1 MKITKSLKIAVAA
14 LAVSVFAVT
23 PAFSVGLTGAGA
35 TFPAPLFDNCKAGF
49 AADTGHTF
57 TYGLGGSGTG
67 RGNSDKGVGDVNFS
81 DTAHK
86 AATRVASVI
95 HIPVVAAPIAVM
107 YNLPNK
113 SKTLN
118 LSGPTL
124 AGIFAGTITKW
135 NDPKIVADNNRS
147 VKEVLYKTD
156 GKGNTVK
163 DKAGKPVVLREVDRK
178 IRYTLPNKPIKV
190 IYRSDSSGTTGAF
203 TAALNGAAPEVWTKA
218 GNNAFGSTFPGS
230 LNDKANLGR
239 ITGASGSAA
248 VAAAAAK
255 TQYSVTY
262 AESAYAKDN
271 GLAIAS
277 IKNEAGNWQA
287 PTSGGVSAFLGAAKI
302 SDKGIVTFDYKTKD
316 PGAYLFGTTSYALV
330 DTKQKDAATAKA
342 VRDLLSYFLD
352 PKCPQTDPKQDFTV
366 ITGPL
371 RDVNLKLI
379 ARIGN

>member
-1 MKITKSLKIAVAA
+1 MKLSKSIKVLGIA
-14 LAVSVFAVT
+14 LAVAVLASPT
-23 PAFSVGLTGAGA
+23 AYANIALTGAGA
-35 TFPAPLFDNCKAGF
+35 TFPGPIIEACKAGYNKE
-49 AADTGHTF
+49 TGNTF
-57 TYGLGGSGTG
+57 TYGLGGSGAG
-67 RGNSDKGVGDVNFS
+67 RTASDKQTGIVNFS
-81 DTAHK
+81 DTPHL
-86 AATRVASVI
+86 AARAGVI
-95 HIPVVAAPIAVM
+95 HLPIVAGPIAVM
-107 YNLPNK
+107 YNIGNNK
-113 SKTLN
+113 PLY
-118 LSGPTL
+118 LSPATV
-124 AGIFAGTITKW
+124 AGIFGGTIIKW

-239 ITGASGSAA
+239 ITGFSGSAA

-271 GLAIAS
+271 GLAIAN

-302 SDKGIVTFDYKTKD
+302 ADNGIITFDYKTKD

-342 VRDLLSYFLD
+342 VRDLLTYFLD

-366 ITGPL
+366 ITGTL

-379 ARIGN
+379 ARIGS